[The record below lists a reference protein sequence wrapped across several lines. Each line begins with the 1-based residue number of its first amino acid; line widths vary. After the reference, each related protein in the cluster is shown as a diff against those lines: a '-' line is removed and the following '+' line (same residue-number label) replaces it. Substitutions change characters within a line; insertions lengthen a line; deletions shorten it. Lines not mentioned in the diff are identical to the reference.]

1 LPQVAIEGREMA
13 EQAGNGSLPLTAAQ
27 FLSKPAEPPPSS
39 EASRPNGHTAAAH
52 TPLRA
57 EDQQRPRA
65 SGNAVDLRTMVVGK
79 ETAFS
84 GKIVSCS
91 RLIVEGLVEATLGD
105 CQHVIVN
112 ETGTFK
118 GDSSTENADIYGSF
132 EGRLNVR
139 KRLLVRATGRVSGTI
154 TYGEIEIERG
164 GKIAGTIRSHD
175 GPANAQTGRPAV
187 AKGLAM
193 NRGRR
198 KSVRAPDYS
207 QPELS
212 EKSAPESK
220 DSAAP
225 EV

>member
-1 LPQVAIEGREMA
+1 MA

-27 FLSKPAEPPPSS
+27 FLSKPAEPRPPN
-39 EASRPNGHTAAAH
+39 EAARPNGEAAAAH
-52 TPLRA
+52 ASVRA

-79 ETAFS
+79 EAAFS
-84 GKIVSCS
+84 GKIGSCS
-91 RLIVEGLVEATLGD
+91 RLIVEGTVEATLD
-105 CQHVIVN
+105 NCQQVIVN

-118 GDSSTENADIYGSF
+118 GDGSTENADIYGSF
-132 EGRLNVR
+132 EGRLEVR

-164 GKIAGTIRSHD
+164 GKIAGTIRSKD
-175 GPANAQTGRPAV
+175 DPASAQTGRAAV

-193 NRGRR
+193 SRGRR
-198 KSVRAPDYS
+198 KSARAPDYS

-225 EV
+225 GL

>member
-1 LPQVAIEGREMA
+1 MA

-27 FLSKPAEPPPSS
+27 FLSKSAAPPLSN
-39 EASRPNGHTAAAH
+39 EAPRPNGEAAAH
-52 TPLRA
+52 LPMRA
-57 EDQQRPRA
+57 EDQQRSRA
-65 SGNAVDLRTMVVGK
+65 SGNAIDLRTMMVGQ

-84 GKIVSCS
+84 GKIASCS
-91 RLIVEGLVEATLGD
+91 RLIVEGLVEATLD
-105 CQHVIVN
+105 NCQHVIIN

-118 GDSSTENADIYGSF
+118 GDSSTENADIYGRF

-164 GKIAGTIRSHD
+164 GKIAGTIRSND
-175 GPANAQTGRPAV
+175 DPASTQTGRSAV

-198 KSVRAPDYS
+198 KSARAPDYS

-212 EKSAPESK
+212 EKSAPGSK
-220 DSAAP
+220 DSATP
-225 EV
+225 GV